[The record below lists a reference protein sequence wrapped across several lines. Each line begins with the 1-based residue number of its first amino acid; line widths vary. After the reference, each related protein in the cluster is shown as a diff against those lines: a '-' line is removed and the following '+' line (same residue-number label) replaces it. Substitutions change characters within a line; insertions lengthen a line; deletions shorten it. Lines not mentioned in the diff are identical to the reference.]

1 MMMKLAFNNVSAV
14 TCQNKTYCIFDSFGD
29 PYVLIGLILILIG
42 LVLGLLIIFIKKLH
56 SASPMNSFIIVIT
69 MIIMIL
75 GAGLL
80 SSCSK
85 WYEILIPA
93 SLATIFA
100 ILAIL
105 SGVKLHDSRR
115 KWKVLLFATGGVFLV
130 TGFILLVI
138 GLILKKVIILT
149 THYLEIRRKQEQFSI
164 LYNVFVWFIEYIVL
178 VINLQ
183 LALNSL
189 IDCNSKNGKTE

>member
-1 MMMKLAFNNVSAV
+1 MTTFAYGNMSNNSSCLFQRLHNPVVIS
-14 TCQNKTYCIFDSFGD
+14 
-29 PYVLIGLILILIG
+29 GLILTLIG

-138 GLILKKVIILT
+138 GLILKKLIITQSECQL
-149 THYLEIRRKQEQFSI
+149 
-164 LYNVFVWFIEYIVL
+164 LYCDWGTWTVFLVVL
-178 VINLQ
+178 
-183 LALNSL
+183 
-189 IDCNSKNGKTE
+189 

>member
-1 MMMKLAFNNVSAV
+1 
-14 TCQNKTYCIFDSFGD
+14 
-29 PYVLIGLILILIG
+29 
-42 LVLGLLIIFIKKLH
+42 
-56 SASPMNSFIIVIT
+56 